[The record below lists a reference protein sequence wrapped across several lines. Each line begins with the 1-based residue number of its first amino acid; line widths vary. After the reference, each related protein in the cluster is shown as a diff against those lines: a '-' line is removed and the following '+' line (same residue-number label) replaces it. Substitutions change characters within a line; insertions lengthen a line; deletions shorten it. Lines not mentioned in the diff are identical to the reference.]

1 MLPDTALIG
10 FGNLNLTHEIRRYRR
25 CFLEK
30 RKKKILQK
38 KIEEDREKIKETMA
52 ANLKKLNFTNM
63 EINEV
68 MELIAVAETKIQ
80 ILKDSLIGSNI
91 NNDDPTPQM
100 KQVHDE
106 IMAIQQQLAADIKS
120 KVAQIRERKANR

>member
-1 MLPDTALIG
+1 MF
-10 FGNLNLTHEIRRYRR
+10 FGKKKEENLT
-25 CFLEK
+25 
-30 RKKKILQK
+30 K
-38 KIEEDREKIKETMA
+38 KIEEDREKIKETMV

-106 IMAIQQQLAADIKS
+106 IMAIQQQLAADIKN
-120 KVAQIRERKANR
+120 KVAQIRERKINS

>member
-1 MLPDTALIG
+1 MF
-10 FGNLNLTHEIRRYRR
+10 FGKKKEENLT
-25 CFLEK
+25 
-30 RKKKILQK
+30 K

-68 MELIAVAETKIQ
+68 MEIQ

-106 IMAIQQQLAADIKS
+106 IMAIQQQLASDIKT